1 MLEMKTFDN
10 GSARAQNHIRKSRKL
25 PFKAEILVMS
35 YMRNFF
41 SGTNLIPS
49 WVFYRENREIHIH
62 VFPISKVANTHQTN
76 STYIHTF
83 CFHRNNKRHHLT
95 TKENKKI
102 KPTNNKNCPSLFLT

>member
-1 MLEMKTFDN
+1 MKTFDN

-49 WVFYRENREIHIH
+49 WVLIPCISNLQGSKYPSNKFYIY
-62 VFPISKVANTHQTN
+62 
-76 STYIHTF
+76 TYILHSQKQQETPF
-83 CFHRNNKRHHLT
+83 NNQRKQ
-95 TKENKKI
+95 
-102 KPTNNKNCPSLFLT
+102 KNQTH